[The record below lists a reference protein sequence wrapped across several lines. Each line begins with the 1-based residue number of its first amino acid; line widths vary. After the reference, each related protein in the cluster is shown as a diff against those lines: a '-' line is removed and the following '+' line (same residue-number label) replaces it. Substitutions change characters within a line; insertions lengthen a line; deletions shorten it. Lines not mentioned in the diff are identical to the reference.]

1 MRRIGY
7 AIVVFTLAATQA
19 YAQRNIKEEYKLKF
33 DDVLNLIETKYVE
46 APDYNKL
53 VDEAII
59 GLVKELDPHSE
70 YMTAK
75 EYEEMNEP
83 LTGNFEGIGVQFNIL
98 KDTIAVVSPI
108 AGGPSEKLGIRS
120 GDKIVFIE
128 DTLVAG
134 IGITNA
140 GVVSKLRGDKG
151 TKVRVKIYRRGTSDL
166 IEYTIVRDK
175 IPIFSLD
182 AAYMLTPEV
191 GYIKLN
197 RFSQTTMDEYNEA
210 MDKLLPQGM
219 KSLVLDLRGNSG
231 GYLNTAIELSDEFLE
246 DKRLVVYTEGVSNP
260 KHDHL
265 ATTRGRFEKGKLVV
279 LIDEGSAS
287 ASEIVSGAIQDHDR
301 GLIIGRRSFGKGLV
315 QRPFKLRDG
324 STLKLTTARYY
335 TPAGR
340 CIQRPYEE
348 GNEEYRKESQRRR
361 DNGELFSLDSVH
373 LDDQVEYLTDNKR
386 KVYGGGGI
394 LPDLFVPLDTSEN
407 SDFLIELLRTGV
419 FYQFVNE
426 YVDANRKDLNS
437 KYPDY
442 ETFYANFKVD
452 DAILKEFFALAEKEM
467 KPIEEKKAVEQEK
480 KDCCKVEEKDFET
493 RKNEGMSVSGVLI
506 KNQLK
511 ALMGRTILNTE
522 AFYRVFNAEDE
533 VVAKAIEA
541 IEDKTFKRLK
551 LSYN

>member
-1 MRRIGY
+1 MRSIGY
-7 AIVVFTLAATQA
+7 VIVVMMLATTQA
-19 YAQRNIKEEYKLKF
+19 NAQRNIKEEYKLKF

-46 APDYNKL
+46 TPDYNKL

-140 GVVSKLRGDKG
+140 DVVSKLRGDKG
-151 TKVRVKIYRRGTSDL
+151 TKVRVKIYRRGVSDL

-197 RFSQTTMDEYNEA
+197 RFAQTTMDEYNEA
-210 MDKLLPQGM
+210 MDKLIPLGM
-219 KSLVLDLRGNSG
+219 KSLVLDLRQNSG

-265 ATTRGRFEKGKLVV
+265 ATTRGRFEKGKVVV

-348 GNEEYRKESQRRR
+348 GNEEYRKEGQRRR
-361 DNGELFSLDSVH
+361 DNGELFSLDSLH

-394 LPDLFVPLDTSEN
+394 LPDVFVALDTSEN
-407 SDFLIELLRTGV
+407 SDFLLELLSTGL
-419 FYQFVNE
+419 FYEFVNE
-426 YVDANRKDLNS
+426 YVDANRKQLNE
-437 KYPDY
+437 KYPD
-442 ETFYANFKVD
+442 FDSFNAKFQVD
-452 DAILKEFFALAEKEM
+452 DALLNNFFAMAEKEL
-467 KPIEEKKAVEQEK
+467 KPKDEKKAADQEK
-480 KDCCKVEEKDFET
+480 KDCCKVEVKDFVT
-493 RKNEGMSVSGVLI
+493 RKNEGMAVSGALI
-506 KNQLK
+506 KTRLK
-511 ALMGRTILNTE
+511 ALMGRTLLNTE

-533 VVAKAIEA
+533 VVAKALES